1 MRKNRKNP
9 TKNELLVWVR
19 RNRRQ
24 LRQAGLRAAEV
35 QMLEE
40 CVLQTRGGR
49 MRKLR
54 GSYLGTALG
63 ISRQWAN
70 TLLRR
75 LDALGLIVRSKTG
88 LVYVIPENVTKI
100 KGAVAKRV
108 RRVKSKWLKR
118 MAKLGCGNSA
128 VPKGYT
134 LVKTERDR
142 PSGWVPNRENGSSR
156 AEIEAYWAEQMGIA

>member
-1 MRKNRKNP
+1 MPKNQKKP

-24 LRQAGLRAAEV
+24 LRQAGLSAAEV

-40 CVLQTRGGR
+40 CVLQTRGVR

-54 GSYLGTALG
+54 GSYLATALG
-63 ISRQWAN
+63 VSRQWAN

-75 LDALGLIVRSKTG
+75 LAALGLIVRFKTG
-88 LVYVIPENVTKI
+88 LVYVIPENVSKI
-100 KGAVAKRV
+100 SGAAAKRV

-118 MAKLGCGNSA
+118 MAKLRCGNSA
-128 VPKGYT
+128 APKGYT
-134 LVKTERDR
+134 LVKTEREK
-142 PSGWVPNRENGSSR
+142 PSGWVPNRENGASR
-156 AEIEAYWAEQMGIA
+156 AEIEAYWSEQMGIA